1 MSILFGVGM
10 AVLALCLY
18 FVPAFIAF
26 RAKHSNAGALF
37 ALNLLLGW
45 TVIGWIVALV
55 WAMMKTQQQPQHR
68 SRPTN

>member
-10 AVLALCLY
+10 ALLALCIY

-26 RAKHSNAGALF
+26 RVKHSNAGALF

-45 TVIGWIVALV
+45 TVIGWIAALV
-55 WAMMKTQQQPQHR
+55 WAMMRTQQAQQQR